1 MDPKELQQM
10 VKAFTIPPDN
20 DDSGLNAALQS
31 ILNDHR
37 SVFPELANL
46 WETDYSTLY
55 DAAKKYAYRPLESI
69 HHSNFST
76 NASDIID
83 PRSYYYLHSF
93 INENKD
99 YPLAFFSTWL
109 MNQND
114 EVGDILSMPFHT
126 NNVDLTV
133 NANSLFGLN
142 HVLLAE
148 GQIEKA

>member
-1 MDPKELQQM
+1 
-10 VKAFTIPPDN
+10 
-20 DDSGLNAALQS
+20 
-31 ILNDHR
+31 
-37 SVFPELANL
+37 
-46 WETDYSTLY
+46 
-55 DAAKKYAYRPLESI
+55 
-69 HHSNFST
+69 
-76 NASDIID
+76 
-83 PRSYYYLHSF
+83 
-93 INENKD
+93 
-99 YPLAFFSTWL
+99 